1 MRLRSALGLLPWVA
15 LSFAGSGCTPATGDA
30 AAQGTRLESG
40 IDALGLPEEGEIT
53 IVAFPDIQWYS
64 LTDQTIGDDRPDG
77 RLAEFLSHFEAP
89 GDGPRILREMLQW
102 VLDERENQR
111 IVFGSFLGDLVERG
125 ADEASRPRWTEARR
139 SIDLLHGE
147 LPYGLAV
154 GNHDM
159 VTRTGDTSI
168 FESMFGEERFSG
180 FEWYRGSFGNNVNSF
195 QKVETEGASLLFLHL
210 ACNAPVEALDWADG
224 VIRAHPD
231 SRVFISTHML
241 LGPEAGD
248 DGEAGR
254 AEDQSPVGLMQWT
267 KCYGERGVHAQ
278 SAWDRLFSRHPG
290 IVAVLSGDQSY
301 YQAAELRMQ
310 GEGGNPVLLLMSDYK
325 QLSSEGWLRVLRYHP
340 GTGRI
345 RVITYSP
352 ILDRVLESTEIV
364 PDPAVHNFAF
374 VP

>member
-1 MRLRSALGLLPWVA
+1 MRFPTLLRVLPWMALALGTLGCDPVTRDTVA
-15 LSFAGSGCTPATGDA
+15 EMPPSEA
-30 AAQGTRLESG
+30 
-40 IDALGLPEEGEIT
+40 IVDALGLPEEGEVT

-77 RLAEFLSHFEAP
+77 RLAEFLAHFEEP
-89 GDGPRILREMLQW
+89 GDGPRILRKMLQW
-102 VLDERENQR
+102 VVDERERQR

-139 SIDLLHGE
+139 SIDMLHGE

-168 FESMFGEERFSG
+168 FESLFGEERFSG
-180 FEWYRGSFGNNVNSF
+180 FEWYGGSFGNNVNSF
-195 QKVETEGASLLFLHL
+195 QRVEVEGASLLFLHL
-210 ACNAPVEALDWADG
+210 ACNAPADALDWAGG
-224 VIRAHPD
+224 VIAAHPEA
-231 SRVFISTHML
+231 RVFISTHML

-248 DGEAGR
+248 HGEAGR

-267 KCYGERGVHAQ
+267 KCYSERGVHARG
-278 SAWDRLFSRHPG
+278 AWDRLFSRHPQ
-290 IVAVLSGDQSY
+290 IVAVMSGDQSY

-310 GEGGNPVLLLMSDYK
+310 GEAGNPVLLLMSDYK

-340 GTGRI
+340 ETGRI

-352 ILDRVLESTEIV
+352 ILDRVLGSTDVV
-364 PDPAVHNFAF
+364 PDPAIHNFVFA
-374 VP
+374 P